1 MLQYL
6 TGFLNC
12 FFFVQLKDKILKLMK
27 VKMLQIIMKT
37 FKHTLIK
44 QDMNKL
50 IHFIVKYINQ
60 ACTITAQSHSYLSQS
75 IKHSTSNVIYSLHCS
90 K

>member
-1 MLQYL
+1 
-6 TGFLNC
+6 
-12 FFFVQLKDKILKLMK
+12 
-27 VKMLQIIMKT
+27 MLQIIMKT

-50 IHFIVKYINQ
+50 IHCIVKYINQ

-75 IKHSTSNVIYSLHCS
+75 IKHSTSKIFISLFKIIQSNQMHTGKQTAIDWEVLLS
-90 K
+90 

>member
-1 MLQYL
+1 
-6 TGFLNC
+6 
-12 FFFVQLKDKILKLMK
+12 
-27 VKMLQIIMKT
+27 MLQIIMKT

-50 IHFIVKYINQ
+50 IHCIVEYINQ

-75 IKHSTSNVIYSLHCS
+75 IKHSTSNVIYSFHCS